1 MHNLPPDNSEPQTTR
16 PSGHSLLFWV
26 MPLVIGLLVWA
37 LMMPLPMH
45 GRLASALGDLVHAP
59 AFAMVALGC
68 YGVARR
74 LGLGRLHAAA
84 VVWLLLTIFGAAT
97 EVAQDF
103 VGRGES
109 WQDGLN
115 DAIGAA
121 GGVLIGM
128 GLEASSPARKTAA
141 VLVAMLIVF
150 AAELNALA
158 TVWDCYQQRREMP
171 MLASFENWLETDR
184 WWTSEAVV
192 QRVASHATAGR
203 WALRVDLSPGHYPG
217 VMLSEPPPDW
227 SSYKAL
233 VFDLDVEPV
242 VQEDNPAE
250 PLELIVKLQDLNHN
264 GEHDDRFHRIVRL
277 TPGRH
282 EIRIPLSE
290 VAAAPRGRR
299 MDLTRMG
306 MLQFFAILPPERRTF
321 YLDNVR
327 LE

>member
-1 MHNLPPDNSEPQTTR
+1 
-16 PSGHSLLFWV
+16 
-26 MPLVIGLLVWA
+26 MPLVIGLLFWA
-37 LMMPLPMH
+37 LMIPLPLH

-59 AFAMVALGC
+59 AFALVALGC

-74 LGLGRLHAAA
+74 LGLGRLPAAA
-84 VVWLLLTIFGAAT
+84 AVWLLLTVFGAAT

-109 WQDGLN
+109 WHDALN

-128 GLEASSPARKTAA
+128 ALEAFTLTRKTLVIILGVTI
-141 VLVAMLIVF
+141 VL
-150 AAELNALA
+150 AAELDALSA
-158 TVWDCYQQRREMP
+158 VWDCYQQSRQMP
-171 MLASFENWLETDR
+171 LLASFESWHEPDR
-184 WWTSEAVV
+184 WWVNEADIE
-192 QRVASHATAGR
+192 RVAAHATDGL
-203 WALRVDLSPGHYPG
+203 WALKVDLHPGQYPG
-217 VMLSEPPPDW
+217 VALSEPPPDW
-227 SSYKAL
+227 SRYKEL
-233 VFDLDVEPV
+233 VFDIDVEPIV
-242 VQEDNPAE
+242 KGDDPAE
-250 PLELIVKLQDLNHN
+250 PLELYVKLQDLHHN
-264 GEHDDRFHRIVRL
+264 GEHNDRFHRPLRL

-299 MDLTRMG
+299 MDMTRMG
-306 MLQFFAILPPERRTF
+306 MLQFFAIQPPERRTF